1 LRAEKKKKKK
11 NFFLNTKAKL
21 SAKIFNKNNIIID
34 NIRKGNFIFKK
45 KKKSILIKTI
55 YFLKIKTK

>member
-1 LRAEKKKKKK
+1 VLKKKKK
-11 NFFLNTKAKL
+11 NFFLKTTAKL